1 MTDREMRVMQE
12 HTDALQANTRAM
24 QELIPLLQVFA
35 TKKFI
40 DMMACNADT
49 AMGAARKFENAV
61 TDLASTTAKGVE
73 AAEKNDEAAR
83 RMMTAAEE
91 NQNAAYMMRNCNN

>member
-1 MTDREMRVMQE
+1 MTDREIRTMEE
-12 HTDALQANTRAM
+12 HTRALQLNTRAM

-35 TKKFI
+35 SKKYI
-40 DMMACNADT
+40 DMMANNADT
-49 AMGAARKFENAV
+49 AMGAARKIENAV
-61 TDLASTTAKGVE
+61 SDFVTTTNKVVE

-83 RMMTAAEE
+83 RMMSAAEE

>member
-1 MTDREMRVMQE
+1 MTDREMRIME
-12 HTDALQANTRAM
+12 DHTRALQANTRAM

-35 TKKFI
+35 NKKFI

-61 TDLASTTAKGVE
+61 AELATTTSKVVE

-83 RMMTAAEE
+83 RMMNAAEE
-91 NQNAAYMMRNCNN
+91 NQNAAYIMRNCNN